1 MPAEFKQPG
10 LLTYSP
16 KKCLREATVVWR
28 SQGEGGVGCMFEEFD
43 RPFHRGSKPL
53 AVLAFLA
60 LLPAYPA
67 TAQSS
72 ASSTAPRQSIA
83 QVPSP
88 LSLEVEPIV
97 DIPLADSAQYFAPG
111 GGAGIGLSY
120 QLPRSVFFAIGR
132 IEYSYAP
139 DKASKSL
146 SIAGAGVGAG
156 IRFPVASG
164 VSIHGYATG
173 GYYFATFNDMSA
185 NASNPYVAAGLLVQF
200 SLNPTF
206 RVGAGAQY
214 KYYAGLY
221 QGMSAMLS
229 TSIALGNLGGS
240 VDILALQLRPAFPVF
255 YKHYDDHPIGTI
267 EVKSNLKVPATD
279 IRAQVYIKE
288 FMDAPKAV
296 NLCSLL
302 APGESTKADL
312 YALFTDK
319 VLGVTEGT
327 KVAAEIT
334 VSYKVDGQTYEDK
347 KIETLSVLGRNAMT
361 WDDNRK
367 AAAFVTAKE
376 PQVLNFARSVT
387 SYVRAREN
395 RAVNDNLQ
403 AAIALHEALD
413 LYGINYTPNPVT
425 PYTEAS
431 KNKEVI
437 DFLQFPRET
446 FQYRAGDCSDLSILY
461 GALLQAVGIEA
472 AFVTVPG
479 HIYVAVNTGVSVDRA
494 SEALIP
500 DNQHI
505 PYKGKAWIP
514 VEITM
519 RHQGFMRAW
528 QLGAKQW
535 NENTLSGQAG
545 FYPIQEAWA
554 SYQPVGLPG
563 AEMTISIPQSD
574 KVLSVYLL
582 EVQKYLVGVLAP
594 QVAKLQEQY
603 KSTGS
608 LSAVN
613 SLGVLYAKYGQMD
626 KAEAAFKQATAR
638 KSYLPAMLNLGNLYY
653 LQEDWKNAF
662 SYYQQANEIAPN
674 NPHVLVALAKVN
686 QEMQDYTE
694 MKKNYDKLK
703 SVDPA
708 LAGEYAYL
716 GEAKEGG
723 SRAADI
729 ATERRMVIWESGE

>member
-1 MPAEFKQPG
+1 MMRRN
-10 LLTYSP
+10 TN
-16 KKCLREATVVWR
+16 
-28 SQGEGGVGCMFEEFD
+28 
-43 RPFHRGSKPL
+43 
-53 AVLAFLA
+53 A
-60 LLPAYPA
+60 LLLVLMVLPVAA
-67 TAQSS
+67 GIAQGNS
-72 ASSTAPRQSIA
+72 ASVNAGPPIA
-83 QVPSP
+83 HLPSP
-88 LSLEVEPIV
+88 LSIEVLPAF
-97 DIPLADSAQYFAPG
+97 DIPVFDSTQYFTY
-111 GGAGIGLSY
+111 GGALDLGVKY
-120 QLPRSVFFAIGR
+120 RLPHSIFVLLGGV
-132 IEYSYAP
+132 EYSYSPIQA
-139 DKASKSL
+139 AASL
-146 SIAGAGVGAG
+146 SLVTPKIGVGVQ
-156 IRFPVASG
+156 IPFASWISAYG
-164 VSIHGYATG
+164 FIAG
-173 GYYFATFNDMSA
+173 GYYFATYTDFSMSA
-185 NASNPYVAAGLLVQF
+185 TDPFVSGGLGLRFTLAPSF
-200 SLNPTF
+200 SME
-206 RVGAGAQY
+206 VGAHG
-214 KYYAGLY
+214 KYYAALY
-221 QGMSAMLS
+221 QGV
-229 TSIALGNLGGS
+229 SIAAGIDVALGNLGGS
-240 VDILALQLRPAFPVF
+240 VDISTLKLLPAFPVF
-255 YKHYDDHPIGTI
+255 YKHYDDHPIGTL

-279 IRAQVYIKE
+279 IRAQVFIKE
-288 FMDAPKAV
+288 FMDSPKAV
-296 NLCSLL
+296 SMPGVLS
-302 APGESTKADL
+302 PGESRKIEL
-312 YALFTDK
+312 FALFTDK

-327 KVAAEIT
+327 KVAAEIS
-334 VSYKVDGQTYEDK
+334 VSYKVEGQTYEDK
-347 KIETLSVLGRNAMT
+347 RVETVTVLGRNAMT

-387 SYVRAREN
+387 SYIRAKEN